1 MRPQP
6 RTRWSTTAL
15 FLAVACLF
23 ALPAD
28 AQMFGRFGR
37 FMRPA
42 PEEQAPEQEVPDELL
57 PFQGPRPGEMQ
68 IQPPPA
74 TPPATPSPTPTP
86 PRESELQLNPSH
98 EACTRIRAGSGVGT
112 GWCFYVDEDGAAY
125 ILSNQHVAGRK
136 GKKVQVDFWRE
147 GKLQKAV
154 PGVVVRSEM
163 TEGYVDGAVVR
174 VAAEALAGWRP
185 TFVPVETLDEEV
197 VYDVVVSRGCPGGTW
212 QTEFVG
218 NVFEHDER
226 GGVIRFYPRPGGGR
240 SGSSMISPRSGKIV
254 ALIAW
259 STDKPNHEN
268 HGTDG
273 VTNAS
278 GHGIAMTLPTI
289 WRILRGTVSHDN
301 DTPRR
306 PMEQR
311 LSCTF
316 QDPQMLPFVSPPL
329 DEGQPTTP
337 APIDPQI
344 FWVGPRHSDPQ
355 DWQFGPPD
363 GYGEDDAALR
373 DRLRR
378 ERQQEPMP
386 EHQEDVDPEEYAGR
400 FFNRD
405 GEGRGPLRNL
415 IRFVVFA
422 FAIVGA
428 FTVGT
433 WLGSIRRVAPLVLV
447 AVMLAGGS
455 AQAQDY
461 DAEMASL
468 ADRWSV
474 EAVAAPVFW
483 MPFGEANEIAGSE
496 HSSLLVVMTM
506 PGCVPCEQLKT
517 SLEWLDAGGFLNRTV
532 CAQVDSQN
540 DVDTAAKLQATVVP
554 EGTALVYPMLVVWV
568 AVEEPTEEGQ
578 PEVRYRM
585 HTRMG
590 NAWGDGNDPQN
601 NPSLQ
606 QWLVQ
611 IGVR

>member
-1 MRPQP
+1 MVPPTRS
-6 RTRWSTTAL
+6 RWSTTAL

-42 PEEQAPEQEVPDELL
+42 PEEQAPEQEAPEELL
-57 PFQGPRPGEMQ
+57 PFQGPRDGDPVQ
-68 IQPPPA
+68 PPANPPTPAPPPA
-74 TPPATPSPTPTP
+74 SD
-86 PRESELQLNPSH
+86 LQLDPSH
-98 EACTRIRAGSGVGT
+98 EACARIRAGSGVGT
-112 GWCFYVDEDGAAY
+112 GWCFYVDEEGSAF
-125 ILSNQHVAGRK
+125 LLTNQHVAGRQ

-154 PGVVVRSEM
+154 AGVVVRSEM

-174 VAAEALAGWRP
+174 VASELLAGWRP
-185 TFVPVETLDEEV
+185 TFVPVETLSEEV

-259 STDKPNHEN
+259 SNGKPNHEN

-273 VTNAS
+273 VTNQS

-311 LSCTF
+311 LCCSF
-316 QDPQMLPFVSPPL
+316 QEPFPLPQSA
-329 DEGQPTTP
+329 GQPQGP
-337 APIDPQI
+337 QQPWEFAP
-344 FWVGPRHSDPQ
+344 PQ
-355 DWQFGPPD
+355 D
-363 GYGEDDAALR
+363 YGRVDDAALR
-373 DRLRR
+373 DRIRR
-378 ERQQEPMP
+378 QRQQEPTP
-386 EHQEDVDPEEYAGR
+386 EYPDEGGDVEDEASR

-405 GEGRGPLRNL
+405 GESRGPIRSL

-422 FAIVGA
+422 LAVIGA
-428 FTVGT
+428 FTIGT
-433 WLGSIRRVAPLVLV
+433 WLGSVRRVAPLVLL
-447 AVMLAGGS
+447 AVMFAGGS
-455 AQAQDY
+455 LQAQESY
-461 DAEMASL
+461 EAEMASL

-474 EAVAAPVFW
+474 EAVAVPVFW
-483 MPFGEANEIAGSE
+483 LPFGEANEIAGSE

-506 PGCVPCEQLKT
+506 PGCGPCEQLKA
-517 SLEWLDAGGFLNRTV
+517 SLESLDAGGFLNRTV

-540 DVDTAAKLQATVVP
+540 DVDVAAKLTAAVVP
-554 EGTALVYPMLVVWV
+554 EGTPLMYPMLVVWV
-568 AVEEPTEEGQ
+568 AVEEPIEEGQ
-578 PEVRYRM
+578 PKIRYRM

-590 NAWGDGNDPQN
+590 NAWGDGSDPEN
-601 NPSLQ
+601 NPTLQ